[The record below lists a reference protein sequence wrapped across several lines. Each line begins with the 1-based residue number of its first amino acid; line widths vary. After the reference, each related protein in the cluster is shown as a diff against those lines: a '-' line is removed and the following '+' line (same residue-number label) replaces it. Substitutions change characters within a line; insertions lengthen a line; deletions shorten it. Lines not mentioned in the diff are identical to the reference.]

1 MRICNITIRKVIY
14 KHNNINLYIR
24 KIMSAS
30 FITNENIDLLWEI
43 ILEEEVIRKVVSR
56 EKIVEFRNYFMVQI
70 KEFQNVTAKLN
81 IPLVQLNKQFITNFM
96 MVLQPPPPAVPQNT
110 QNKKLYTSQEIQAER
125 KSQFENDLTRKQN
138 EFTRA
143 MSVPVPEIPKFSE
156 DLDKPIGS
164 AMDELIAK
172 TLAERNYEIQQ
183 IQRQM
188 PGPPALQQS
197 QQSPQSQQQIKYI
210 KIGEEVKGPV
220 MTPIDVNDVF
230 SGVPEKTAG
239 SVAKN
244 VSWGENEYQEY
255 NPSQQQPYDESGFHH
270 LFSKLKK
277 VETKT
282 QEQQDIQ
289 DLKMSV
295 SEIQKQMISIYEK
308 IEILLNRIK

>member
-1 MRICNITIRKVIY
+1 
-14 KHNNINLYIR
+14 
-24 KIMSAS
+24 MSGS

-43 ILEEEVIRKVVSR
+43 ILEEEFIRKVVSR
-56 EKIVEFRNYFMVQI
+56 EKIVEFRNYFMFQI
-70 KEFQNVTAKLN
+70 KEFHNVTAKMNL
-81 IPLVQLNKQFITNFM
+81 PLVQLNKQFITNFM
-96 MVLQPPPPAVPQNT
+96 MVLQEPVTPTTATPNT
-110 QNKKLYTSQEIQAER
+110 PNKQLYTSQEIQDER
-125 KSQFENDLTRKQN
+125 KTQFENDLTRKQN

-143 MSVPVPEIPKFSE
+143 MSVPVPEIPKFGE
-156 DLDKPIGS
+156 DLDKPIGN
-164 AMDELIAK
+164 AMEELIAK
-172 TLAERNYEIQQ
+172 TLAERNYDIQQ

-188 PGPPALQQS
+188 PAPPQQS
-197 QQSPQSQQQIKYI
+197 QQSQQQIKYI

-230 SGVPEKTAG
+230 GRTPEKRID

-255 NPSQQQPYDESGFHH
+255 NPSQQQPSDETGFNH

-282 QEQQDIQ
+282 QEQQDIL

-295 SEIQKQMISIYEK
+295 SEIQKQMTSIHEK

>member
-1 MRICNITIRKVIY
+1 
-14 KHNNINLYIR
+14 
-24 KIMSAS
+24 MSAS

-43 ILEEEVIRKVVSR
+43 ILEEEVIRKLVSR

-110 QNKKLYTSQEIQAER
+110 QNKQLYTSQEILAER

-143 MSVPVPEIPKFSE
+143 MSVPVPEIPKFGE

-188 PGPPALQQS
+188 PGPPPPQQS
-197 QQSPQSQQQIKYI
+197 QQQQIKYI

-255 NPSQQQPYDESGFHH
+255 NPTQQHVQDEPVFHH

-289 DLKMSV
+289 DLKISV
-295 SEIQKQMISIYEK
+295 SEIQKKMISIHEK
-308 IEILLNRIK
+308 IEILLNGIK

>member
-1 MRICNITIRKVIY
+1 
-14 KHNNINLYIR
+14 
-24 KIMSAS
+24 MSTL
-30 FITNENIDLLWEI
+30 FTTNENIDLLWEI
-43 ILEEEVIRKVVSR
+43 ILEEEFIRKVVSR
-56 EKIVEFRNYFMVQI
+56 EKIVEFRNYFIVQI
-70 KEFQNVTAKLN
+70 KEFHNATAKLN

-96 MVLQPPPPAVPQNT
+96 MVLQQPTTTPNNT
-110 QNKKLYTSQEIQAER
+110 PNNSQNKQLYTSQEIQAER

-143 MSVPVPEIPKFSE
+143 MSVPVPEIPKFGE

-188 PGPPALQQS
+188 PPPQTLNSSQQQS
-197 QQSPQSQQQIKYI
+197 QQQTQQQIKYI

-230 SGVPEKTAG
+230 GKTTEKNTGV
-239 SVAKN
+239 VKN

-255 NPSQQQPYDESGFHH
+255 NHTQQPSYETGFNH

-277 VETKT
+277 VEPNS

-295 SEIQKQMISIYEK
+295 NKIQKQMTSIHEK

>member
-1 MRICNITIRKVIY
+1 
-14 KHNNINLYIR
+14 
-24 KIMSAS
+24 MSAS

-43 ILEEEVIRKVVSR
+43 ILEEEFIRKVVSR
-56 EKIVEFRNYFMVQI
+56 EKIVEFRNYFIVQI
-70 KEFQNVTAKLN
+70 KEFHNVTAKLN

-96 MVLQPPPPAVPQNT
+96 MVLQQPTTTPNNTPNNSQNNI

-183 IQRQM
+183 IQQHM
-188 PGPPALQQS
+188 PPPQTLNSS
-197 QQSPQSQQQIKYI
+197 QEQSQQQFKYI

-230 SGVPEKTAG
+230 GKTPEKNTG
-239 SVAKN
+239 IVKN

-255 NPSQQQPYDESGFHH
+255 NHTQQQPSDETGFNH

-277 VETKT
+277 VEPKT
-282 QEQQDIQ
+282 QEQRDIQ

-295 SEIQKQMISIYEK
+295 NEIQKQMITIHEK
-308 IEILLNRIK
+308 IDFILGSLKNKK

>member
-1 MRICNITIRKVIY
+1 
-14 KHNNINLYIR
+14 
-24 KIMSAS
+24 MSAS

-43 ILEEEVIRKVVSR
+43 ILEEEFIRKVVSR
-56 EKIVEFRNYFMVQI
+56 EKIVEFRNYFIVQI
-70 KEFQNVTAKLN
+70 KEFHNATAKLN

-96 MVLQPPPPAVPQNT
+96 MVLQPQPQAVPQNK
-110 QNKKLYTSQEIQAER
+110 QLYTSQEIQDER

-143 MSVPVPEIPKFSE
+143 MTVPVPEIPKFGE

-188 PGPPALQQS
+188 PGPPPPQQS
-197 QQSPQSQQQIKYI
+197 LQSPQSQQQIKYI
-210 KIGEEVKGPV
+210 KIGEEVKGHV

-230 SGVPEKTAG
+230 GKPPEKNTG
-239 SVAKN
+239 VVKN

-255 NPSQQQPYDESGFHH
+255 NSLQQQPQDDSGFNH

-277 VETKT
+277 METKT

-295 SEIQKQMISIYEK
+295 SEIQKQMITIHEK
-308 IEILLNRIK
+308 IEILLDRIK

>member
-1 MRICNITIRKVIY
+1 
-14 KHNNINLYIR
+14 
-24 KIMSAS
+24 MSAS

-43 ILEEEVIRKVVSR
+43 ILEEEFIRKVVSR
-56 EKIVEFRNYFMVQI
+56 EKIVEFRNYFIVQI
-70 KEFQNVTAKLN
+70 KEFQNATAKLN

-96 MVLQPPPPAVPQNT
+96 TVMRSQQLVPQV
-110 QNKKLYTSQEIQAER
+110 QPNKQLYTSQEIQAER

-138 EFTRA
+138 EFTRG

-188 PGPPALQQS
+188 PGPPPPS
-197 QQSPQSQQQIKYI
+197 QQTQQTQQQIKYI
-210 KIGEEVKGPV
+210 KIGEELKGPV

-230 SGVPEKTAG
+230 DKTPEKNTG
-239 SVAKN
+239 LIKN

-255 NPSQQQPYDESGFHH
+255 TPMQQQPSHETGFNH

-282 QEQQDIQ
+282 QEQQDIL
-289 DLKMSV
+289 DLKISV
-295 SEIQKQMISIYEK
+295 SEIQKQMTTIHEK

>member
-1 MRICNITIRKVIY
+1 
-14 KHNNINLYIR
+14 
-24 KIMSAS
+24 MSAS

-43 ILEEEVIRKVVSR
+43 ILEEEFIRKVVSR
-56 EKIVEFRNYFMVQI
+56 EKIVEFRNYFILQI
-70 KEFQNVTAKLN
+70 KEFQNVTEKMNL
-81 IPLVQLNKQFITNFM
+81 PLVQLNKQFITNFM
-96 MVLQPPPPAVPQNT
+96 MVMRMPPSAPKT
-110 QNKKLYTSQEIQAER
+110 QNKEKELYTSQEIQAER

-143 MSVPVPEIPKFSE
+143 MSVPVPEIPKFGE

-188 PGPPALQQS
+188 PGPPPPPP
-197 QQSPQSQQQIKYI
+197 QQSPNSSQQQIKYI

-230 SGVPEKTAG
+230 VSRMPEKTMG
-239 SVAKN
+239 SVKN

-255 NPSQQQPYDESGFHH
+255 NSSQQQPQDELEFNH

-277 VETKT
+277 METKT
-282 QEQQDIQ
+282 PEQQDIQ

-295 SEIQKQMISIYEK
+295 SEIQKQMTSIHEK

>member
-1 MRICNITIRKVIY
+1 
-14 KHNNINLYIR
+14 
-24 KIMSAS
+24 MSAS

-43 ILEEEVIRKVVSR
+43 ILEEEFIRKVVSR
-56 EKIVEFRNYFMVQI
+56 DKIVEFRNYFIVQI
-70 KEFQNVTAKLN
+70 KEFQNATVKLN

-96 MVLQPPPPAVPQNT
+96 TVMRSQQPVPQV
-110 QNKKLYTSQEIQAER
+110 QPNKQLYTSQEIQAER

-138 EFTRA
+138 EFTRG

-164 AMDELIAK
+164 AMDKLIAK

-188 PGPPALQQS
+188 PGPPPPS
-197 QQSPQSQQQIKYI
+197 QQTPQQMKYI

-230 SGVPEKTAG
+230 GKIPEKTM
-239 SVAKN
+239 SPIKN

-255 NPSQQQPYDESGFHH
+255 NPPQQPQYETGFNN

-277 VETKT
+277 TNT
-282 QEQQDIQ
+282 QSQEQQDIQ

-295 SEIQKQMISIYEK
+295 SEIQKQMTTIHEK
-308 IEILLNRIK
+308 IEILLNRINNK

>member
-1 MRICNITIRKVIY
+1 
-14 KHNNINLYIR
+14 
-24 KIMSAS
+24 MSSS
-30 FITNENIDLLWEI
+30 FTANENIDLLWEI
-43 ILEEEVIRKVVSR
+43 ILEEEFIRKVVSR
-56 EKIVEFRNYFMVQI
+56 EKIVEFRNYFIVQI
-70 KEFQNVTAKLN
+70 KEFHNATAKLN

-96 MVLQPPPPAVPQNT
+96 MVLQKPTTTPNT
-110 QNKKLYTSQEIQAER
+110 QNKQLYTSQEIQAER

-183 IQRQM
+183 IQQQM
-188 PGPPALQQS
+188 PPPQTPNSS
-197 QQSPQSQQQIKYI
+197 QEQSQQQFKYI

-230 SGVPEKTAG
+230 GRTPEKNTG
-239 SVAKN
+239 VVKN

-255 NPSQQQPYDESGFHH
+255 NHTQQPSDETGFNH

-277 VETKT
+277 VEPKT

-295 SEIQKQMISIYEK
+295 NEIQKQMSTIHEK
-308 IEILLNRIK
+308 IDFILGSLKNKK

>member
-1 MRICNITIRKVIY
+1 
-14 KHNNINLYIR
+14 
-24 KIMSAS
+24 MSSS

-43 ILEEEVIRKVVSR
+43 ILEEEFIRKVVSR
-56 EKIVEFRNYFMVQI
+56 EKIVEFRNYFIVQI
-70 KEFQNVTAKLN
+70 KEFQNVTSKLN

-96 MVLQPPPPAVPQNT
+96 MVLQPPSSVVT
-110 QNKKLYTSQEIQAER
+110 QKTPNKQLYTSQEIQDER
-125 KSQFENDLTRKQN
+125 KTQFENDLTRKQN

-143 MSVPVPEIPKFSE
+143 MSVPVPEIPKFGE

-188 PGPPALQQS
+188 PGPPPPPQQS
-197 QQSPQSQQQIKYI
+197 QQTQQQIKYI

-230 SGVPEKTAG
+230 GNPPEKNTG
-239 SVAKN
+239 VVKN

-255 NPSQQQPYDESGFHH
+255 NSSQQQPQDDSGFNH

-282 QEQQDIQ
+282 PEQQDIQ
-289 DLKMSV
+289 DLKISV
-295 SEIQKQMISIYEK
+295 SEIQKQMASIHEK